1 MSHTLLRYGMVGV
14 MVAALTQ
21 CDSGPKAGD
30 LTAELTTTTQLGAAM
45 FKVIAAEPYAIDELT
60 AACSGCRAFMTRV
73 SDREVRGIVTGAF
86 GAGPLVHVGVS
97 DRSVP
102 EAYTIELM
110 QLARTTFALEGVV
123 GKTLTFATR

>member
-1 MSHTLLRYGMVGV
+1 MNRAVIRYGLVGL
-14 MVAALTQ
+14 MVAALAQ
-21 CDSGPKAGD
+21 CDSGPKAGE
-30 LTAELTTTTQLGAAM
+30 LTAALTTTTQLGAAM
-45 FKVIAAEPYAIDELT
+45 FKVIAVEPYTIEDLT

-73 SDREVRGIVTGAF
+73 SDREVRGIVTGTF

-110 QLARTTFALEGVV
+110 QLARTTYALDGLV
-123 GKTLTFATR
+123 GKTLTFVTR